1 MFGGNLDG
9 VPSLRNYAAALS
21 RWEGTKP
28 WRSDSDKNVRPL
40 RNPRR
45 RGSSIRKLNDG
56 SIACRL
62 YSTDVVI
69 YHPSSEITITPWSSC
84 TTSIFAN
91 QLIRHIEGLYT
102 DMNTMD
108 RSWLTLRGEDGSDDF
123 ITYQIHSAARIWPM
137 EGNRWTMLNP
147 KECAIPLT
155 RYTVDRKKANA
166 ALKEVNYKDFE
177 VWLYAL
183 EAHNTPVE
191 IRATATA
198 TVLQALKNR
207 ESWDVVRGTYLHR
220 DNTRD
225 ALERLR
231 KDIYKAAGCIVTE
244 DVPFL
249 RSDKFYSWRA
259 EAQAIRA
266 SERKWRW

>member
-1 MFGGNLDG
+1 MFGGNLDD

-28 WRSDSDKNVRPL
+28 WRGDRDTNVRSL
-40 RNPRR
+40 RNPRK

-69 YHPSSEITITPWSSC
+69 YHPNGEITITPWSSR
-84 TTSIFAN
+84 TTSIFASR
-91 QLIRHIEGLYT
+91 LTSSIEGLCV
-102 DMNTMD
+102 DMNALD
-108 RSWLTLRGEDGSDDF
+108 RSWLTLRGGDGGDDF
-123 ITYQIHSAARIWPM
+123 ITYQIHSEARIRPL
-137 EGNRWTMLNP
+137 EGNRWTLLDP
-147 KECAIPLT
+147 RTCTSPLT

-166 ALKEVNYKDFE
+166 ALKDVNYKDFE

-183 EAHNTPVE
+183 EAHNAPIEVT
-191 IRATATA
+191 RARTTSPM
-198 TVLQALKNR
+198 ALMNR
-207 ESWDVVRGTYLHR
+207 ESWEHVRATYL
-220 DNTRD
+220 TRD
-225 ALERLR
+225 HTREALERIR
-231 KDIYKAAGCIVTE
+231 KDIYKAAGCIVKE

-249 RSDKFYSWRA
+249 RSDRFYSWRN
-259 EAQAIRA
+259 ESKAIHA